1 LAQGANEQ
9 ASAVEETSAS
19 LEQMTASTRANQQR
33 SANARGAAEAA
44 SGALT
49 ESDRSM
55 DDLVAAIEEI
65 RLAGVETSKIVKT
78 IDEIAFQTNILA
90 LNAAVEAARAGE
102 AGAGFAVVADEVRNL
117 AHRAAEAAKSTSSLI
132 EGTVAKVGAGTT
144 LAARTKKSHEVVRE
158 SAVSVVGLNRE
169 IAEASGEQTTGV
181 DHVSRAVGEIQR
193 VVQRVAAQ
201 AEESAS
207 ASEELSAQ
215 AELMKGA
222 VQDLR
227 RMVS

>member
-1 LAQGANEQ
+1 
-9 ASAVEETSAS
+9 
-19 LEQMTASTRANQQR
+19 
-33 SANARGAAEAA
+33 
-44 SGALT
+44 
-49 ESDRSM
+49 
-55 DDLVAAIEEI
+55 
-65 RLAGVETSKIVKT
+65 
-78 IDEIAFQTNILA
+78 
-90 LNAAVEAARAGE
+90 
-102 AGAGFAVVADEVRNL
+102 
-117 AHRAAEAAKSTSSLI
+117 
-132 EGTVAKVGAGTT
+132 
-144 LAARTKKSHEVVRE
+144 
-158 SAVSVVGLNRE
+158 
-169 IAEASGEQTTGV
+169 V